1 MSAFADWFDSIFG
14 SGAPAPPG
22 PAPAKPKA
30 EEGEPWDVVNIPLE
44 GMYPNAVI
52 IRASI
57 QRSQIS
63 RLPFC
68 VVRLRL
74 RPKNPEDLSTVAT
87 HLNRQQYVRLLRR
100 LCIPRT
106 NDVTVLEGRRTPCEI
121 TLLQTGYQEMQDPK
135 PTSIYYA
142 SATLPE
148 AEPSHKDEHLLYE

>member
-68 VVRLRL
+68 VV
-74 RPKNPEDLSTVAT
+74 
-87 HLNRQQYVRLLRR
+87 RQQYVRLLRR